1 MKNTIFLL
9 LILFCMTAIYPQLI
23 EVCLS
28 GDKQFTDLQE
38 ALDFA
43 TNNSTIRV
51 YPGTYIGPFTMN
63 RNINLT
69 LESLYATEADS
80 TYVHN
85 TKLTAPYPEW
95 ILSFYPSNPS
105 PRTITVN
112 GFSISNDLGNTFHGV
127 PDDYCIGLR
136 IRNIHANIKNNIFAN
151 HFAGTGSV
159 VNVAGSPNA
168 PRTVYFE
175 NNQIY
180 DNVSWIDGA
189 GLRIT
194 EGINAFFSEE
204 NRNSIYNNI
213 CPIGKDI
220 FIHSLHNDL
229 IIYLD
234 KGSRIIT
241 EPDGNYVWHNKAM
254 YDPYVTIDILQET
267 LPPFINHDIFVA
279 PWGNDNNSGLN
290 PAEPLRSLYLA
301 STIIASDSLNPKAI
315 RLAPGIY
322 TPLEG
327 EMPTFF
333 LPDWTKLIG
342 AGIDDTIFEN
352 YHGYLV
358 MYQAPRADIVIR
370 DFSII
375 NNYNPYSIIYGEA
388 RKAIIENI
396 KIINYNGTSAIL
408 QVCSTTLNILPGRNN
423 SNLHVK
429 NVIIKNSDSRTIFTS
444 LINSVN
450 LENVLIDNMQGNSW
464 IELWI
469 SSNPNIIVNNV
480 SFTNSSST
488 YSSHIF
494 RSQHNS
500 NRVPNFEGSAI
511 FNNVLI
517 ANNHAYD
524 ITGWNNSGTVNIYR
538 FFGETVLNN
547 WTIANNKGPGNVAAL
562 LLGGTDS
569 TINNM
574 ILYNPEL
581 TNELHIASID
591 HTNQV
596 SINNSLIYGNRISVQ
611 GDQPAPILNNVVFD
625 SPAFLGHVDSNL
637 TPDMWEYYY
646 LSSSSPAIDAG
657 IDVSEMMDLDIDLA
671 GNPRV
676 YGSAIDMGVFEFQ
689 GVKADFTA
697 EPLSGHA
704 PLTVQFTDLSTGGAY
719 AWEWEFVKN
728 GEWRMENERN
738 PLIVFDE
745 EGVYTVTLTIN
756 DGADS
761 ITKEDFI
768 TVFPREI
775 NVDFMAEPREGYA
788 PLEVKFTCLSE
799 VVMENGEWRMENG
812 FPPPTPPINVGGVPN
827 DIRVI
832 HTWEWDFDGDGI
844 IDSTEQN
851 PVFVYAEEGTYSVK
865 LTITVGSIFD
875 SNPSPPISEIA
886 SGRLLRGENSSG
898 KPRNDDGGSLTMTTG
913 GANEGSKYT
922 ITKPDFIVVGPVS
935 VNNETILPFA
945 GHNLQNYPNPVN
957 MSINP
962 NVLISFDLPVVS
974 SFNHH
979 SSEIVSDRLLREEN
993 SSGKPRND
1001 DGGSLATTM
1010 KEANDPI
1017 IEIYNIRGQKI
1028 RTMRTG
1034 MSFYDLAVIAGLAQ
1048 ENLNLIPTRNF
1059 SVIWDLCDENRRQVS
1074 SGVYF
1079 YRAVV
1084 DGEVIGTNRMVVV
1097 R

>member
-1 MKNTIFLL
+1 MKKILILL
-9 LILFCMTAIYPQLI
+9 LILICTTAVYPQLI

-69 LESLYATEADS
+69 LESLYATEAD
-80 TYVHN
+80 TTHIHT
-85 TKLTAPYPEW
+85 TKLTAPYPEY
-95 ILSFYPSNPS
+95 IITFSPTNPS
-105 PRTITVN
+105 PLTITLN
-112 GFSISNDLGNTFHGV
+112 GFSISNDLGDTYQGV
-127 PDDYCIGLR
+127 PNVYCIGLR
-136 IRNIHANIKNNIFAN
+136 IRNIHANIKNNIFTN
-151 HFAGTGSV
+151 HFGGLGNAVNLTGPISF
-159 VNVAGSPNA
+159 
-168 PRTVYFE
+168 PRTVYLE

-180 DNVSWIDGA
+180 NNVSWISGA
-189 GLRIT
+189 GLSIG
-194 EGINAFFSEE
+194 EGINAVFSQE
-204 NRNSIYNNI
+204 NRNSIFNNI
-213 CPIGKDI
+213 AAMGKDI
-220 FIHSLHNDL
+220 SLSRITQDL
-229 IIYLD
+229 TIYLD
-234 KGSRIIT
+234 KGSRIISK
-241 EPDGNYVWHNKAM
+241 PDGNYVWHNRSIYAH
-254 YDPYVTIDILQET
+254 DVTIEILQET

-279 PWGNDNNSGLN
+279 SWGDDSNSGLN
-290 PAEPLRSLYLA
+290 PSEPLRSLYFA

-315 RLAPGIY
+315 RLASGTY
-322 TPLEG
+322 TPIDG
-327 EMPTFF
+327 KMPRFF

-342 AGIDDTIFEN
+342 AGIDETIIDVYDSLIIYSSPNAE
-352 YHGYLV
+352 
-358 MYQAPRADIVIR
+358 IEIR
-370 DFSII
+370 DLSII
-375 NNYNPYSIIYGEA
+375 KNQNSFFDYTVVYGEA
-388 RKAIIENI
+388 RKAVISNI
-396 KIINYNGTSAIL
+396 K
-408 QVCSTTLNILPGRNN
+408 
-423 SNLHVK
+423 
-429 NVIIKNSDSRTIFTS
+429 
-444 LINSVN
+444 LINHPVRYVFSQSCFTELASTHGN
-450 LENVLIDNMQGNSW
+450 NNRSLYLNNIIILNSSGHPIWTERINNINIKNVLINNIKGNGSG
-464 IELWI
+464 IGLTVDF
-469 SSNPNIIVNNV
+469 NPRLILNNV
-480 SFTNSSST
+480 SYTSGFND
-488 YSSHIF
+488 YSSIIF
-494 RSQHNS
+494 HSRHNS
-500 NRVPNFEGSAI
+500 NRVLNFEGSAV

-517 ANNHAYD
+517 ANNNAYD
-524 ITGWNNSGTVNIYR
+524 VTGFLNNGTVNIYR

-547 WTIANNKGPGNVAAL
+547 WTIANNRGPGNVAAL
-562 LLGGTDS
+562 VLGGTDS

-596 SINNSLIYGNRISVQ
+596 TINNSLIYGNRISVQ

-625 SPAFLGHVDSNL
+625 SPAFLGHVDSSL

-697 EPLSGHA
+697 EPLAGHA
-704 PLTVQFTDLSTGGAY
+704 PLTVQFTDLSTGAAY

-728 GEWRMENERN
+728 GKWSMENERN

-788 PLEVKFTCLSE
+788 PLEVQFTCLSE
-799 VVMENGEWRMENG
+799 VVMENGGWRMENG
-812 FPPPTPPINVGGVPN
+812 EWKMENGEWKMEVAEID
-827 DIRVI
+827 DIRII

-851 PVFVYAEEGTYSVK
+851 PVFVYTEEGTYSVT
-865 LTITVGSIFD
+865 LTITVWSIFD
-875 SNPSPPISEIA
+875 SNPSHPISEIV
-886 SGRLLRGENSSG
+886 SGRLLQGENSSG

-935 VNNETILPFA
+935 ENDETILPFA

-962 NVLISFDLPVVS
+962 NVLISFDLP
-974 SFNHH
+974 
-979 SSEIVSDRLLREEN
+979 IVSNTSHQSTTHKPIGDWHYG
-993 SSGKPRND
+993 SG
-1001 DGGSLATTM
+1001 
-1010 KEANDPI
+1010 EIDPI
-1017 IEIYNIRGQKI
+1017 IEIYN
-1028 RTMRTG
+1028 
-1034 MSFYDLAVIAGLAQ
+1034 
-1048 ENLNLIPTRNF
+1048 
-1059 SVIWDLCDENRRQVS
+1059 
-1074 SGVYF
+1074 
-1079 YRAVV
+1079 
-1084 DGEVIGTNRMVVV
+1084 
-1097 R
+1097 